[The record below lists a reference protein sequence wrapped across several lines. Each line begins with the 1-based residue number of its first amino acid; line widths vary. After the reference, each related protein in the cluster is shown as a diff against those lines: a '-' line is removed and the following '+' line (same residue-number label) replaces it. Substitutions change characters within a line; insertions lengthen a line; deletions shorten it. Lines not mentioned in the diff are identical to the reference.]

1 MSPNNL
7 TKEEMKSYIKIS
19 NLLEENKKSIDK
31 ILSINRDNFNKYNI
45 YSSVYSKMNIFF
57 HSFALSLIVFLLISC
72 IYVIFLG
79 LKGLLIST
87 IIGVI
92 IFLFIYTILIIKYAY
107 IEKTLIKLSDLL
119 EKNFNR
125 K

>member
-87 IIGVI
+87 IIGGHY
-92 IFLFIYTILIIKYAY
+92 FLVYLYNLNYKICLYRKDSYKTIR
-107 IEKTLIKLSDLL
+107 SFR
-119 EKNFNR
+119 KNFNR